1 MNKQSVA
8 TGLGPLLI
16 GWPQSPLAASAALEV
31 SANAKAAT
39 AIEAKS
45 RVRIDI

>member
-8 TGLGPLLI
+8 TGLAPPLT

-31 SANAKAAT
+31 SASAKAAV
-39 AIEAKS
+39 ANEAKS
-45 RVRIDI
+45 RLRIDI